1 MAVSARWSFSCL
13 YHQNPGGARHL
24 HHGHLQAPHD
34 DSQQLPTTNHGSNH
48 RLTATAVLGETS
60 TDHVAGPVL
69 FRFRLPPSPRRR
81 RPDRTSLHLG
91 KDASDGSSCHAAVAV
106 ATATIHPAHPSTSPP
121 VRARERRTGIGGGG
135 GAPSEGDGRA
145 KGRSA
150 RRRSLRERHDSN
162 VARLVSGERQVGR
175 VFVCSQ

>member
-1 MAVSARWSFSCL
+1 MVVHGRKRARE
-13 YHQNPGGARHL
+13 GARHL
-24 HHGHLQAPHD
+24 HHLQARRF
-34 DSQQLPTTNHGSNH
+34 PTATNHRSNH
-48 RLTATAVLGETS
+48 SRRRYTS
-60 TDHVAGPVL
+60 RNLVGSGDRRTGALP
-69 FRFRLPPSPRRR
+69 LPPPASSTSRLRNGSHLSPSEATRVTARAVMQMPWLQLLYIRRT
-81 RPDRTSLHLG
+81 RPVHR
-91 KDASDGSSCHAAVAV
+91 
-106 ATATIHPAHPSTSPP
+106 STSPSA
-121 VRARERRTGIGGGG
+121 RARERRTGIGGGG